1 MRQAEERAPRAARM
15 LQTQIPQKNYCVL
28 GTIYGVIVVIAMS
41 GITTLDQ
48 CVKKDA
54 SFQFESLS
62 ENEKR
67 RLMMKRYKEWL
78 LVISDQKLTPDADLQ
93 RLMETGFASSIGPY
107 MRALFPPEVT
117 NSLQQLLPVIEPQYR
132 ASLDPQEEAAAIA
145 TSMLPPSLDNRLW
158 YP

>member
-1 MRQAEERAPRAARM
+1 M

-28 GTIYGVIVVIAMS
+28 GAVYGTLVVVAMS
-41 GITTLDQ
+41 GIITLDE

-54 SFQFESLS
+54 SVQFESLS
-62 ENEKR
+62 ENDRR
-67 RLMMKRYKEWL
+67 RLMIKTYKEWL
-78 LVISDQKLTPDADLQ
+78 LVLSDQKLTPDADLQ
-93 RLMETGFASSIGPY
+93 RLMETSFASSIGPY

-145 TSMLPPSLDNRLW
+145 TSMLPTPLDTRLW